1 MGTDLAESQRALPP
15 LSLFLTHSLCAA
27 NRKKKAN
34 QMRCQHCNNNTKL
47 DDNNSND
54 NNNTSN
60 DGNRPKNIGA
70 NKAIT

>member
-15 LSLFLTHSLCAA
+15 LSLFLPRFAA
-27 NRKKKAN
+27 YRKKKAN

-47 DDNNSND
+47 DDDNSSN